1 MRAAVEQILRRYGQ
15 AVTVRRRLSGEA
27 VPGRAFLQPI
37 RRLHQDA
44 PAAVTPL
51 GGVCQELW
59 LYLGAEGVAPGDTVE
74 QDGGFFTVQEAR
86 RIYWRDQVL
95 YCRAVLR
102 RKKEASA

>member
-15 AVTVRRRLSGEA
+15 AVTVRRRLSGET
-27 VPGRAFLQPI
+27 VSGRAFLQPI

-44 PAAVTPL
+44 PVSATPL
-51 GGVCQELW
+51 GGVCQALW
-59 LYLGAEGVAPGDTVE
+59 LYLGGRR
-74 QDGGFFTVQEAR
+74 FTVQEAR

-102 RKKEASA
+102 TKKEASA